1 MPKERGG
8 TTMQPG
14 KDSDQLL
21 AQKRE
26 EFRNYLATIEHPSLS
41 EWILDGAGA
50 LIQRLTGG
58 QRVPAWFSGL
68 SVALATLALSFLT
81 SLLLGESY
89 PARRAMIILEFWGCA
104 CAFGVMLFV
113 RYALRKTLT
122 TFQESTIDAL
132 LSIQGL
138 DALQQWVAASCS
150 LKRQV
155 VFSLLCALSTI
166 PVWVYFFS
174 VTLGGFLGVG
184 ATILTSINTFLVVN
198 ILHWGIVSLRLWPI
212 LGQQHYQVYT
222 FDPSSSD
229 FVQRLSD
236 TFESLVFLGSIV
248 AALVSFWVIP
258 SRGAAPFARV
268 WSILWLLVSWG
279 LLSGFFLSAQ
289 FQLGKIISR
298 AKQETLSGIQ
308 ARVEGLYAGM
318 ENPDRDTLATIKE
331 LMELHGRVKATNNWA
346 ISFHEGL
353 RFLNTLLIPLL
364 GFILANMDLVGRF
377 LRGLFD

>member
-1 MPKERGG
+1 
-8 TTMQPG
+8 MQPE

-50 LIQRLTGG
+50 LIQRLTRG

-68 SVALATLALSFLT
+68 SIALATLALSFLT

-89 PARRAMIILEFWGCA
+89 PARRAMIIWEFWGCA

-138 DALQQWVAASCS
+138 DALQQWVAASCN

-166 PVWVYFFS
+166 PVWVCFFS

-212 LGQQHYQVYT
+212 LGQQHYQVYA

-229 FVQRLSD
+229 CVQRLSN
-236 TFESLVFLGSIV
+236 TFESMAFSGSIV

-298 AKQETLSGIQ
+298 AKQGTLSGIQ
-308 ARVEGLYAGM
+308 ARVEALYAGM
-318 ENPDRDTLATIKE
+318 ENSDRDTLATIKE

-364 GFILANMDLVGRF
+364 GFILANIDLVGRF